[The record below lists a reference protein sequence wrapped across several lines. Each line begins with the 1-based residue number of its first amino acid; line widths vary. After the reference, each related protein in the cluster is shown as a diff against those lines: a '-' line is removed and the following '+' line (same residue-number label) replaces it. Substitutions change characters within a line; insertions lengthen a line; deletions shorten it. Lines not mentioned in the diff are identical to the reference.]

1 LIANQHDF
9 IKDFGSFVNNLPVI
23 MKKLL
28 LIILVFCICMAAQS
42 QEIITPQP
50 KAKFITNFSF
60 KQYSGGVMIVQA
72 FLNNITDTFNF
83 ILDTG
88 SGGISL
94 DSTTC
99 AQYKLNP
106 RASDTTIT
114 GMGSTRKVKFLYN
127 QELHLPG
134 LTVDKLNFH
143 INDYDVLS
151 SVYGEKIDGII
162 GYSFFSRYI
171 VKINFDSTEIEVYKP
186 GEIEYP
192 RNGTMLRPAFTT
204 LPIQNLH
211 IKDRRPIDFNFYF
224 DTGAGLCFL
233 VSEAFAEDSSIL
245 FKKRKPIITQAE
257 GMGGKLQMKLTVIK
271 LVQIGKYK
279 FRNVPTYLF
288 QDDYNVTSYP
298 FVGGLLGNDL
308 IRRFNLVINYPQ
320 REIHLLPNSHYT
332 EPFDYAYTGM
342 AMYYVNGSVTI
353 EEVAGGSPA
362 AKAGIKE
369 GDVLIGV
376 GTNFSN
382 NIMQYKTLLQSSNE
396 RIKLIISRNARLIE
410 INIKPK
416 SIL

>member
-1 LIANQHDF
+1 
-9 IKDFGSFVNNLPVI
+9 
-23 MKKLL
+23 MKNWLFTL
-28 LIILVFCICMAAQS
+28 LIICTHSIAFS

-50 KAKFITNFSF
+50 KAKLLTNFSF

-72 FLNNITDTFNF
+72 LLNNITDTFNF

-127 QELHLPG
+127 QSLHLPG
-134 LTVDKLNFH
+134 LTIDKLNFH
-143 INDYDVLS
+143 INDYEVLS

-186 GEIEYP
+186 GEIDYP

-211 IKDRRPIDFNFYF
+211 IKDRRSIDFNFYF

-233 VSEAFAEDSSIL
+233 ISEAFANDSSIL
-245 FKKRKPIITQAE
+245 FKKRKPIVTQAE
-257 GMGGKLQMKLTVIK
+257 GMGGKLQMKLTVMK
-271 LVQIGKYK
+271 LIQIGKYK

-288 QDDYNVTSYP
+288 QDDFNVTSYP

-308 IRRFNLVINYPQ
+308 LRRFNLVINYPQ

-342 AMYYVNGSVTI
+342 AMYYVNGSIVI
-353 EEVAGGSPA
+353 DEVAPGSPA
-362 AKAGIKE
+362 AKAGVKE
-369 GDVLIGV
+369 GDIVIGV

-382 NIMQYKTLLQSSNE
+382 NIMQYKTQLQASHE
-396 RIKLIISRNARLIE
+396 KVKMIISRNGKVMQVSMR
-410 INIKPK
+410 PK